1 MTSLPVF
8 LQALTHSKLLALSM
22 ILVAGTIFV
31 NGSTDAANSIAD
43 AVGTRSISFRNAVIL
58 AVVANF
64 VGLVGITMVS
74 SAVADTVS
82 HMVDFGGNNHA
93 ALVSLAA
100 SMVAIVVWSGAAWVF
115 GIPTSESHAL
125 IAGLSGAAI
134 AVSGGPGGINMNEW
148 VKVIYGLVFSTL
160 MGFAL
165 GYCSTKI
172 IREVCAFS
180 DRLVMNRYFGYVQ
193 VLGAGFGALMHGAQ
207 DGQKFMSIAMLATT
221 LATGQDVAESGGYPM
236 WLMVACALIMAV
248 GTAVGG
254 KKIVKTVGTQMV
266 PMEKYQGAA
275 ASMSDGFSLLFS
287 TLFGMPVSTT
297 HTKSS
302 AIMGTGAAKSI
313 RSVNWGIAKDMVMTW
328 VLTFPGCGLL
338 GYILATLFLH
348 IFE

>member
-1 MTSLPVF
+1 MPSLSEFFSSICSDP
-8 LQALTHSKLLALSM
+8 LLALTM
-22 ILVAGTIFV
+22 ALVAATIFV

-43 AVGTRSISFRNAVIL
+43 AVGTRSISFYNAVIL
-58 AVVANF
+58 AVVCNF
-64 VGLVGITMVS
+64 VGLVAATLVS
-74 SAVADTVS
+74 TAVADTIS
-82 HMVDFGGNNHA
+82 GMVDFGGDNHA

-100 SMVAIVVWSGAAWVF
+100 AMVAIVVWAGVAWMF

-134 AVSGGPGGINMNEW
+134 AVSGGPSGINMSEW
-148 VKVIYGLVFSTL
+148 SKVLYGLVFSTTL
-160 MGFAL
+160 GFAL
-165 GYCSTKI
+165 GFVSTKA
-172 IREVCAFS
+172 IREIFAYSNNLKMRHV
-180 DRLVMNRYFGYVQ
+180 FGNVQ
-193 VLGAGFGALMHGAQ
+193 VIGAGFGAFMHGAQ
-207 DGQKFMSIAMLATT
+207 DGQKFMSTATLAVMLAT
-221 LATGQDVAESGGYPM
+221 GKDVSDVHSYPM

-275 ASMSDGFSLLFS
+275 ASMSDGFSLLLS

-302 AIMGTGAAKSI
+302 AIMGAGAAKSV
-313 RSVNWGIAKDMVMTW
+313 RSVNWGIAKDIVLTW

-338 GYILATLFLH
+338 GFALAWVFLH
-348 IFE
+348 VF

>member
-1 MTSLPVF
+1 MPSLSEFCSMLVSNP
-8 LQALTHSKLLALSM
+8 LLALTM
-22 ILVAGTIFV
+22 ALVAATIFV

-64 VGLVGITMVS
+64 VGLVGATLVS
-74 SAVADTVS
+74 TAVADTIGQ
-82 HMVDFGGNNHA
+82 MVDFGGDNHA

-100 SMVAIVVWSGAAWVF
+100 AMVAIVVWAGVAWKF

-125 IAGLSGAAI
+125 IAGLTGAAI
-134 AVSGGPGGINMNEW
+134 AVSGGLSGVNMAEW
-148 VKVIYGLVFSTL
+148 SKVLYGLVFSTC

-165 GYCSTKI
+165 GFVSTKI
-172 IREVCAFS
+172 IREVFAFS
-180 DRLVMNRYFGYVQ
+180 DRRKVNRAFGVVQ
-193 VLGAGFGALMHGAQ
+193 VIGAGFGALMHGAQ
-207 DGQKFMSIAMLATT
+207 DGQKFMSTATLAVMLAN
-221 LATGQDVAESGGYPM
+221 GEQVAQAEGYPM
-236 WLMVACALIMAV
+236 WLMVACAGLMAF

-275 ASMSDGFSLLFS
+275 ASMSDGFSLLAS

-302 AIMGTGAAKSI
+302 AIMGTGAAKSV
-313 RSVNWGIAKDMVMTW
+313 RSVNWGIAGDIVMTW
-328 VLTFPGCGLL
+328 VMTFPGCGLL
-338 GYILATLFLH
+338 GYMLAWIFLR
-348 IFE
+348 IF

>member
-1 MTSLPVF
+1 MPSLSEF
-8 LQALTHSKLLALSM
+8 FAALSADPLLALTM
-22 ILVAGTIFV
+22 FLVAATIFV

-43 AVGTRSISFRNAVIL
+43 AVGTRAISFANAVIL
-58 AVVANF
+58 AVIANF
-64 VGLVGITMVS
+64 VGLVGSTMLS
-74 SAVADTVS
+74 GAVADTIS

-100 SMVAIVVWSGAAWVF
+100 AMVAIVVWSGIAWFF

-134 AVSGGPGGINMNEW
+134 AVSGGASGINMAEW
-148 VKVIYGLVFSTL
+148 VKVIYGLLFST
-160 MGFAL
+160 AL
-165 GYCSTKI
+165 GFTLGFVSTKV
-172 IREVCAFS
+172 IREVFAFS
-180 DRLVMNRYFGYVQ
+180 NNIVMNRIFGRVQ
-193 VLGAGFGALMHGAQ
+193 VIGAGFGALMHGAQ
-207 DGQKFMSIAMLATT
+207 DGQKFMSTATLAVMLATGGSV
-221 LATGQDVAESGGYPM
+221 ADVQGYPM

-254 KKIVKTVGTQMV
+254 KKIIKTVGTQMV

-287 TLFGMPVSTT
+287 TIFGMPVLTT

-302 AIMGTGAAKSI
+302 AIMGAGAAKSW
-313 RSVNWGIAKDMVMTW
+313 RSVNWGIAWDMVQTW

-338 GYILATLFLH
+338 GYVLAWLFLR
-348 IFE
+348 IF